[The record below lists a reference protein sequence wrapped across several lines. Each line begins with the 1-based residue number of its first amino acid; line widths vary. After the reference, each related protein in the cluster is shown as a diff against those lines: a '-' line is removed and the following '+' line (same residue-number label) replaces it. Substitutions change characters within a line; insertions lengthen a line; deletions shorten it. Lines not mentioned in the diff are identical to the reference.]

1 MCSLLDVTSCVVE
14 QEQYTEFTA
23 YAALLAGAS
32 PPVIQKSVV
41 GRHQQTWKLR
51 EHHLVVND
59 PADSDSGIDVTE
71 SDRVIPLRGGDPLR
85 SYFPTGT
92 QIIERRDGL
101 RVQNPA
107 DDQEFTYQ
115 RHSFSEMHKQNARQ
129 TDATVQDIIITGE
142 VSCFTNSMAEAE
154 LTDQISRDIRPGA
167 NSILWDA

>member
-1 MCSLLDVTSCVVE
+1 MFLLNVISSVVE

-107 DDQEFTYQ
+107 NDQEFTYQ
-115 RHSFSEMHKQNARQ
+115 RHSCS
-129 TDATVQDIIITGE
+129 DAGQADVTVQDIIITGE
-142 VSCFTNSMAEAE
+142 VSCFMSRVTEFS
-154 LTDQISRDIRPGA
+154 LTAHLSRDIRPGA
-167 NSILWDA
+167 NLILWGV